1 MAMTSATLQVGAK
14 APDFTLP
21 TADRKT
27 YTLSRMIEQ
36 GPVVLIFI
44 RGTW

>member
-1 MAMTSATLQVGAK
+1 MAITSTTLQVGAK
-14 APDFTLP
+14 APSFTLP
-21 TADRKT
+21 ATDNKT

-36 GPVVLIFI
+36 GAVVLVFI